1 MLLCSAALTIAVPS
15 LLVSQGFEWR
25 SWGGSI
31 GLRRDLL
38 AGSRSLTTYPNICGM
53 YCTGFHSHN
62 ASLTGMEVWLLSS
75 LYLLVQAIVHCGSM
89 FTVIWLSHLPALLQC
104 RPVLFLWLVQ
114 QRGMNFQ
121 CQSKASPNWCPFS
134 FHHLLKTVLFRL
146 AWTMTFW
153 LNIAKNRST
162 KTMIPFTNTV

>member
-1 MLLCSAALTIAVPS
+1 
-15 LLVSQGFEWR
+15 
-25 SWGGSI
+25 
-31 GLRRDLL
+31 
-38 AGSRSLTTYPNICGM
+38 M

-134 FHHLLKTVLFRL
+134 ISPPSQDCSFPLGLNYDILVEYCQEQVDKDNDPIHKYCLEKLKR
-146 AWTMTFW
+146 
-153 LNIAKNRST
+153 
-162 KTMIPFTNTV
+162 PFIHSFCPFL